1 MLDYN
6 INNIDVLVSFCKCK
20 FENLNI
26 RIKKAWLTDRVQK
39 SCSENTNNTNNK
51 DELFNKI
58 YKEFLKSN
66 LKDSIYPTIPRN
78 IIDSHL
84 IMIAEDKPV
93 VLQIVDIVET
103 GVSTLNLID
112 IVNSYLAGSFKQGHK
127 YKHIS
132 EKIEN
137 NDVNIILP
145 RSLLKLILSDGSQL
159 FDVMEYKPIKDLSL
173 LTPIGTKVSISKV
186 QVLRGYFRLVPE
198 NISILG
204 GFENIDQ
211 YKYLNV
217 LLEKLKKQLSEKD
230 TVSLLSKANINN
242 NIGYYQINESEESLS
257 RNNSQKENYFIN
269 NDIDDVDIMGT
280 SPPQKRRSGASPQD
294 ISNIIEINDEEDKV
308 GGKRIFAWVLDDDD
322 DDDIDNFNDK
332 NVDNLEE
339 DNSQSSNKRRH

>member
-242 NIGYYQINESEESLS
+242 N
-257 RNNSQKENYFIN
+257 NSQKENYFIN

-294 ISNIIEINDEEDKV
+294 ISNIIEINDEEDK
-308 GGKRIFAWVLDDDD
+308 
-322 DDDIDNFNDK
+322 
-332 NVDNLEE
+332 
-339 DNSQSSNKRRH
+339 DNSQSSNKRRHCR

>member
-159 FDVMEYKPIKDLSL
+159 FDVMEYKPIKDL
-173 LTPIGTKVSISKV
+173 I

-230 TVSLLSKANINN
+230 AVSLSANYDYSVPQLLQPEN
-242 NIGYYQINESEESLS
+242 NIVGYYQINESEESLS
-257 RNNSQKENYFIN
+257 RNKNYFIN

-294 ISNIIEINDEEDKV
+294 ISNIIEINDEEDK
-308 GGKRIFAWVLDDDD
+308 
-322 DDDIDNFNDK
+322 
-332 NVDNLEE
+332 
-339 DNSQSSNKRRH
+339 DNSQSSNKRRHCR

>member
-159 FDVMEYKPIKDLSL
+159 FDVMEYKPIKDL
-173 LTPIGTKVSISKV
+173 I

-230 TVSLLSKANINN
+230 AVSLSSKANINN
-242 NIGYYQINESEESLS
+242 
-257 RNNSQKENYFIN
+257 KNYFIN

-294 ISNIIEINDEEDKV
+294 ISNIIEINDEEDK
-308 GGKRIFAWVLDDDD
+308 
-322 DDDIDNFNDK
+322 
-332 NVDNLEE
+332 
-339 DNSQSSNKRRH
+339 DNSQSSNKRRHCR